1 MISNYLIYLNILPEE
16 EKNKTLL
23 ILLIILFFLLA
34 FCGFLEF
41 LKLEFLDET
50 QNSLFQRFLR
60 KL

>member
-23 ILLIILFFLLA
+23 ILLIILLFLLA

-41 LKLEFLDET
+41 LKLEFLDEK
-50 QNSLFQRFLR
+50 QNSL
-60 KL
+60 